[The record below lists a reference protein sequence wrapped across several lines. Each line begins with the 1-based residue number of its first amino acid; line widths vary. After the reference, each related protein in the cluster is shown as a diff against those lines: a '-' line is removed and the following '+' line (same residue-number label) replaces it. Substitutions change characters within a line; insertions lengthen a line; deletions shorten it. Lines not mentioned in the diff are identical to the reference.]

1 MCIRDSLLYRPTAI
15 DVGTRLFVTGL
26 VALMEESSSTVT
38 QLTLSASSDKP
49 QTVRPGRSIRPVKA
63 VVTDSLGQPLVGV
76 SVTYSTGTTGATFV
90 SCSCSSE
97 TVTTGA
103 KGKVSSGLATAPL
116 IAGPGVITASTADTV
131 APPATYAFTVR

>member
-1 MCIRDSLLYRPTAI
+1 
-15 DVGTRLFVTGL
+15 LFVTGL

>member
-1 MCIRDSLLYRPTAI
+1 M
-15 DVGTRLFVTGL
+15 FVTGL

-103 KGKVSSGLATAPL
+103 KGKVSSG
-116 IAGPGVITASTADTV
+116 VD
-131 APPATYAFTVR
+131 R